1 MITAVYTEAAYA
13 RGKERISMT
22 STEEIWSSVCEKLN
36 KALIPTMYKVWI
48 APLRLESF
56 DGKTAEI
63 VASKMAQKVLSQQC
77 YNDLLDAFRETVGF
91 DVDIRFVT
99 EQEYTASVETA
110 STEPAR
116 ETEKCT
122 FDNFI
127 VGPSNRFAHAAA
139 LAVAN
144 EPVVRYNPL
153 FIYGDSGLGKT
164 HLMCAISNAIK
175 DKNPD
180 AKIVFTDGEK
190 FMNQIIMGIQDQKM
204 NSIHELYRNCDVLL
218 VDDIHFIAGK
228 RSTQDEFFHTFNAL
242 RSADKQI
249 VLTSD
254 RPPRDIEVLD
264 ERLKTRFEWGLIADI
279 QAPDIETRMAIIQ
292 RKAQTL
298 GLDLPLDVAQYI
310 AEKVKTNIRQ
320 LEGVVKKINALV
332 NLEGSAINMAMAES
346 AVRDFINNSRPV
358 EYVVNKIIEETA
370 RTFGITK
377 DDIISHRR
385 DANTAKARQIAI
397 YVVREM
403 TDLTQKEISNF
414 FGGRDRTTILYSC
427 DTVAQTVARD
437 SAMRKT
443 VENIMKN
450 VRD

>member
-1 MITAVYTEAAYA
+1 M
-13 RGKERISMT
+13 
-22 STEEIWSSVCEKLN
+22 
-36 KALIPTMYKVWI
+36 PTMYNVWI
-48 APLRLESF
+48 APLKLGSF

-63 VASKMAQKVLSQQC
+63 VASKMAQKVLGQQC
-77 YNDLLDAFRETVGF
+77 RDDLLDAFRETVGF
-91 DVDIRFVT
+91 DVDISFVT
-99 EQEYTASVETA
+99 DEEYTAAPKAAVH
-110 STEPAR
+110 EPSR
-116 ETEKCT
+116 ECEKST

-164 HLMCAISNAIK
+164 HLLCAISNAIK

-180 AKIVFTDGEK
+180 AKIVFTDGQK
-190 FMNQIIMGIQDQKM
+190 FMNQIIMGIQSQKM
-204 NSIHELYRNCDVLL
+204 EGIHELYRGCDVLL

-242 RSADKQI
+242 RDENKQI

-292 RKAQTL
+292 RNAQSL
-298 GLDLPLDVAQYI
+298 GLDLPTDIAQYI

-332 NLEGSAINMAMAES
+332 NIEGSAINMAMADS
-346 AVRDFINNSRPV
+346 AVRDFISDSRPV
-358 EYVVNKIIEETA
+358 EVVVNKIIEETA
-370 RTFGITK
+370 RTYGITK

-397 YVVREM
+397 YIVREM
-403 TDLTQKEISNF
+403 TDLTQKETSNY

-427 DTVAQTVARD
+427 ETVADAVARD
-437 SAMRKT
+437 PSAKKT

-450 VRD
+450 VRQ

>member
-1 MITAVYTEAAYA
+1 
-13 RGKERISMT
+13 MT
-22 STEEIWSSVCEKLN
+22 STEEIWKSVCEKLG
-36 KALIPTMYKVWI
+36 KALIPTMYNVWI

-56 DGKTAEI
+56 DGQTAEI

-77 YNDLLDAFRETVGF
+77 YADLLDAFRETVGF
-91 DVDIRFVT
+91 DVDISFIT
-99 EQEYTASVETA
+99 EQECAA
-110 STEPAR
+110 
-116 ETEKCT
+116 ETEAAVQNSGNEPEKST
-122 FDNFI
+122 FENFI

-190 FMNQIIMGIQDQKM
+190 FMNQIILGIQDQKM
-204 NSIHELYRNCDVLL
+204 SSIHELYRNCDVLL

-254 RPPRDIEVLD
+254 SPPRDIEVLD

-298 GLDLPLDVAQYI
+298 GIELPPDVAQYI
-310 AEKVKTNIRQ
+310 AEKVRTNIRQ

-332 NLEGSAINMAMAES
+332 NLEGSAINMAMAQS
-346 AVRDFINNSRPV
+346 AVSDFVTDNRPIEV
-358 EYVVNKIIEETA
+358 IVNKIIDETA
-370 RTFGITK
+370 RTFGIVK
-377 DDIISHRR
+377 NDIISHRR
-385 DANTAKARQIAI
+385 DANTAKARQVAI

-403 TDLTQKEISNF
+403 TGLTHKEISKF
-414 FGGRDRTTILYSC
+414 FGGRDRTTILYSYE
-427 DTVAQTVARD
+427 TVSTAVAKD
-437 SAMRKT
+437 PSMQKT
-443 VENIMKN
+443 VDNIMKN
-450 VRD
+450 VRE

>member
-1 MITAVYTEAAYA
+1 
-13 RGKERISMT
+13 MT
-22 STEEIWSSVCEKLN
+22 STEEIWKSVCEKLG
-36 KALIPTMYKVWI
+36 KALIPTMYNVWI

-56 DGKTAEI
+56 DGQTAEI

-77 YNDLLDAFRETVGF
+77 YADLLDAFRETVGF
-91 DVDIRFVT
+91 DVDISFVT
-99 EQEYTASVETA
+99 EQECAA
-110 STEPAR
+110 
-116 ETEKCT
+116 ETEAAVQSSGNEPEKST
-122 FDNFI
+122 FENFI

-190 FMNQIIMGIQDQKM
+190 FMNQIILGIQDQKM
-204 NSIHELYRNCDVLL
+204 SSIHELYRNCDVLL

-298 GLDLPLDVAQYI
+298 GIELPPDVAQYI
-310 AEKVKTNIRQ
+310 AEKVRTNIRQ

-332 NLEGSAINMAMAES
+332 NLEGSAINMAMAQS
-346 AVRDFINNSRPV
+346 AVSDFVTDNRPIEV
-358 EYVVNKIIEETA
+358 IVNKIIDETA
-370 RTFGITK
+370 RTFGIVK
-377 DDIISHRR
+377 NDIISHRR
-385 DANTAKARQIAI
+385 DANTAKARQAAI

-403 TDLTQKEISNF
+403 TGLTHKEISKF
-414 FGGRDRTTILYSC
+414 FGGRDRTTILYSYE
-427 DTVAQTVARD
+427 TVSTAVAKD
-437 SAMRKT
+437 PSMQKT
-443 VENIMKN
+443 VDNIMKN
-450 VRD
+450 VRE

>member
-1 MITAVYTEAAYA
+1 
-13 RGKERISMT
+13 MT
-22 STEEIWSSVCEKLN
+22 STEEIWKSVCEKLG
-36 KALIPTMYKVWI
+36 KALIPTMYNVWI

-77 YNDLLDAFRETVGF
+77 YDDLLDAFRETVGF
-91 DVDIRFVT
+91 DVDISFVT
-99 EQEYTASVETA
+99 EQERVA
-110 STEPAR
+110 
-116 ETEKCT
+116 ETETTDKKSGNEPEKST
-122 FDNFI
+122 FENFI

-204 NSIHELYRNCDVLL
+204 SSIHELYRNCDVLL

-298 GLDLPLDVAQYI
+298 GIELPPDVAQYI

-332 NLEGSAINMAMAES
+332 NLEGSAINMAMAQS
-346 AVRDFINNSRPV
+346 AVSDFVTDSRPV
-358 EYVVNKIIEETA
+358 EVIVNKIIDETA
-370 RTFGITK
+370 RTFGIVK
-377 DDIISHRR
+377 NDIISHRR
-385 DANTAKARQIAI
+385 DANTAKARQVAI

-403 TDLTQKEISNF
+403 TGLTQKEISKF
-414 FGGRDRTTILYSC
+414 FGGRDRTTILYSYE
-427 DTVAQTVARD
+427 TVSNAVAKD
-437 SAMRKT
+437 PSMKKT
-443 VENIMKN
+443 VDNIMKN
-450 VRD
+450 VRE